1 MGKKIGILGA
11 GGWGTTLSIL
21 LNKKG
26 YEVILWE
33 VFPEYAKI
41 LREKRE
47 NIYYLPGIKIPSSIN
62 ITSDIEKVM
71 ESPFLI
77 IAIPSRYFR
86 DIIKK
91 MKNFYK
97 GQPLLIGTKGLEIE
111 TGKRMS
117 EIVEE
122 EIGKVPLAIISGPT
136 IAREI
141 AKGFPAAAVVASKD
155 KKIGENFQKIL
166 SCDNLRL
173 YTNKDV
179 AGVELGGALK
189 NVIAIGAGIID
200 GLKLGTNTKAS
211 YITRGLKE
219 MVRIGK
225 ILGGKEK
232 TFWGLSGMGDL
243 ITTCF
248 SPYSRNRSFGQAI
261 VEVGKEEYLR
271 KTKMAIEG
279 IYTTKSIYK
288 ISKKMKIETPIIDA
302 IYRIVFLNKEPK
314 DEIKRLMRRRLKEE

>member
-1 MGKKIGILGA
+1 
-11 GGWGTTLSIL
+11 
-21 LNKKG
+21 
-26 YEVILWE
+26 
-33 VFPEYAKI
+33 
-41 LREKRE
+41 
-47 NIYYLPGIKIPSSIN
+47 PGIKIPSSIN

>member
-155 KKIGENFQKIL
+155 KKVGENFQKIL

>member
-155 KKIGENFQKIL
+155 KKVGENFQKIL

-248 SPYSRNRSFGQAI
+248 SPYSRNRSFRQAI

>member
-47 NIYYLPGIKIPSSIN
+47 NIYYLPGIKLPSSIN

-155 KKIGENFQKIL
+155 KKVGENFQKIL